1 MATPGPVGGD
11 LLARRYRLIDRLG
24 AGGMSV
30 VWRARDE
37 LLDRL
42 VAVKW
47 LDTELGGDELYR
59 NLVRREAWA
68 TARIKHPAVA
78 AVYDYGEVFG
88 RDGRVRAYVVME
100 MLDGEPLATR
110 LRLGPMPWR
119 EATAIC
125 ADIADALA
133 TAHEHG
139 VVHRDLTPENVMLTS
154 VGVRVYDFGIAA
166 PVGEPDDDTTGSTF
180 GTPTYVA
187 PERLD
192 GRPAQTATDVYG
204 IGVLLHESLTGKP
217 PFPEDEWDDTAAR
230 WPRIAPRFRDVPGL
244 PTAIARLGRRCLA
257 YEPVERP
264 TAREVADR
272 LRAYALPW
280 WRRRIAFAAAVAALV
295 AVAVVGIIAWWP
307 NRAVPAGSLG
317 TPRTPVAT
325 TGVAPTAPPTAGAT
339 TPTASPPPSGQP
351 PAVPPPTTASDSVND
366 ALARLRSVIDSE
378 YASGAI
384 TRADVAQDL
393 RQVVDSIANALIVT
407 PGADVST
414 MVAGLRRKIVDRT
427 REHTISS
434 DGAAALDSAAA
445 QLAAALT

>member
-1 MATPGPVGGD
+1 
-11 LLARRYRLIDRLG
+11 
-24 AGGMSV
+24 
-30 VWRARDE
+30 
-37 LLDRL
+37 
-42 VAVKW
+42 
-47 LDTELGGDELYR
+47 
-59 NLVRREAWA
+59 
-68 TARIKHPAVA
+68 
-78 AVYDYGEVFG
+78 
-88 RDGRVRAYVVME
+88 
-100 MLDGEPLATR
+100 
-110 LRLGPMPWR
+110 
-119 EATAIC
+119 
-125 ADIADALA
+125 
-133 TAHEHG
+133 
-139 VVHRDLTPENVMLTS
+139 
-154 VGVRVYDFGIAA
+154 
-166 PVGEPDDDTTGSTF
+166 
-180 GTPTYVA
+180 
-187 PERLD
+187 
-192 GRPAQTATDVYG
+192 
-204 IGVLLHESLTGKP
+204 
-217 PFPEDEWDDTAAR
+217 
-230 WPRIAPRFRDVPGL
+230 
-244 PTAIARLGRRCLA
+244 
-257 YEPVERP
+257 
-264 TAREVADR
+264 VADR
-272 LRAYALPW
+272 LRAYALPG
-280 WRRRIAFAAAVAALV
+280 WRRRSAFAAAVAALV